1 MDGKNAAS
9 IKSVDK
15 IIEGYGTL
23 MQSANADK
31 FIGKRIRLS
40 GYIKSQNVS
49 EKAGFWLRIGQAN
62 SQSFLAFDSMMDRA
76 VTGTTDWKKYEIV
89 LDVPEG
95 LANFLWRIASRNRQ
109 IWFDK
114 LNFEIVDTNVPTT
127 GKKADR
133 VKVKDEPMNLD
144 FEE

>member
-1 MDGKNAAS
+1 
-9 IKSVDK
+9 
-15 IIEGYGTL
+15 
-23 MQSANADK
+23 
-31 FIGKRIRLS
+31 
-40 GYIKSQNVS
+40 
-49 EKAGFWLRIGQAN
+49 
-62 SQSFLAFDSMMDRA
+62 MMDRA
-76 VTGTTDWKKYEIV
+76 VTGTTEWKKYEIV

-95 LANFLWRIASRNRQ
+95 ASQISYGALLRGTGQ